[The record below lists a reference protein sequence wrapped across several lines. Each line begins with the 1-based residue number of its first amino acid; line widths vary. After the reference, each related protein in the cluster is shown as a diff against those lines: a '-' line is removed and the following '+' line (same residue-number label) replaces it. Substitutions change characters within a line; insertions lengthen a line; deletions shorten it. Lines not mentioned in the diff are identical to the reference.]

1 MGFEAL
7 WSTVIGAV
15 YTFTGALLAWWALKL
30 SGAAMTS
37 LGPVWA
43 ILGAISVVVLG
54 GLGSAI
60 GVRIS
65 GTQAAGIL
73 SEKPELFGKMLVLM
87 ALPGTQGF
95 YSFVCAIVI
104 VSRAGFLAGAPTISN
119 PQGLAL
125 FVVGTMVGIVEWLS
139 AILQGQSSAASES
152 LVGRQPASSGQA
164 ILIPA
169 LVETYAVLSL
179 VTGILL
185 SLWITGAKF

>member
-7 WSTVIGAV
+7 WSAVAGMIYSFIGAV
-15 YTFTGALLAWWALKL
+15 AAWGVFKL
-30 SGAAMTS
+30 SGTTMAS
-37 LGPVWA
+37 LGSVWA

-95 YSFVCAIVI
+95 YSFVCAIMI
-104 VSRAGFLAGAPTISN
+104 VTRAGLLSGTPTISN

-125 FVVGTMVGIVEWLS
+125 LAVGTMVGIVEWLS
-139 AILQGQSSAASES
+139 AIIQGQSSAAAEN

-179 VTGILL
+179 ITGILL